1 MSPVVTNST
10 LLVLPNVCL
19 LSHSPLGGV
28 RLNLVSICSG
38 GQSFREKKRCFLKIE
53 THRFIAF
60 FFFQIKGKSSLSY
73 KTVCFYCLCA
83 TVLICLLNCF
93 GFIELLKPYKSFYS
107 QNLMARPST
116 HHCHSSPPPQF
127 PSSDAEASH
136 SSTPFVPDCFLMFS

>member
-38 GQSFREKKRCFLKIE
+38 GQSFREKKGVFSKQKPIDLLL
-53 THRFIAF
+53 F

-116 HHCHSSPPPQF
+116 HHCHPPPPNT